1 MDIKR
6 VLASA
11 PRDHD
16 PGAARPLLTR
26 WGEALD
32 PETVR
37 GEHPRPQFA
46 RDRFISLNGWWD
58 YAFVPM
64 GAHRTVRP
72 PDAFDGRILV
82 PFSPESLLSG
92 VGRQLQPDEL
102 LWYVRRVPVPAM
114 GEGERCL
121 LHFEAVDFACAC
133 CVNGQVVGTHEGG
146 YLPFSFDITEA
157 IAAEVPCG
165 AKDAEPDVGASE
177 ARVGNAATGVVG
189 DAGGGAAG
197 RAGPTAKE
205 RPTWSDAAARFVVA
219 CACAIRAMRA
229 QAARQAAAQVGR
241 YLVHGPKR
249 HLAAGVDGGGARP
262 PRAGPGAAS
271 RCRFVRS
278 YRGCRRERGC
288 GARARLRL
296 RPDGPSGGRRR
307 RSRRGGLGA
316 RGREPS
322 EQAGPARRVRLRLDL
337 GEVRRWSPDDP
348 SCSTTSPCAS
358 APTWCA
364 YTAFRTVKVAP
375 DGTGRFCFFL
385 NGEPLLLRGVLDQGT
400 GPNSIMTAPS
410 DAALAFDIQAMKD
423 AGFNMLRKHLK
434 VEADRW
440 YYHCDRLGMLVW
452 QDMVSGG
459 GAYDG
464 WETSYKPTL
473 WRGSWDR
480 YEDTSPTHQRRLGA
494 EDAAYQRQWL
504 RECRGTVAHLR
515 AHPSV
520 VTWVLF
526 NEGWGQFDTLACA
539 EEIHLLD
546 PTRPIDAV
554 SGWYDQGA
562 GDFQSVHNYFRPLAV
577 TATGAT

>member
-146 YLPFSFDITEA
+146 YLPFAFDITEA
-157 IAAEVPCG
+157 LRAEKTTG
-165 AKDAEPDVGASE
+165 EGSAE
-177 ARVGNAATGVVG
+177 ARFQGVEAAGEDVAVEGVG
-189 DAGGGAAG
+189 DA
-197 RAGPTAKE
+197 K
-205 RPTWSDAAARFVVA
+205 SDACGEGKADLEEAADLAPAPPREFVVA
-219 CACAIRAMRA
+219 LCVRDPSDAGTQPRGKQRLKSGGIWYTA
-229 QAARQAAAQVGR
+229 QSGIWQPVWMEVVPARRVLALALHPDADAGILTADVDVSGDAGLVRIYVCDPTGRQVG
-241 YLVHGPKR
+241 
-249 HLAAGVDGGGARP
+249 A
-262 PRAGPGAAS
+262 GAAFAEEGS
-271 RCRFVRS
+271 VPV
-278 YRGCRRERGC
+278 
-288 GARARLRL
+288 GAES
-296 RPDGPSGGRRR
+296 SG
-307 RSRRGGLGA
+307 
-316 RGREPS
+316 
-322 EQAGPARRVRLRLDL
+322 QAGPARRVRLRLDL

-348 SCSTTSPCAS
+348 CLYDIVVRFGTDAVRS
-358 APTWCA
+358 

-375 DGTGRFCFFL
+375 DGTGRFRFFL
-385 NGEPLLLRGVLDQGT
+385 NGEPLLLRGVLDQGYWSD
-400 GPNSIMTAPS
+400 GLMTAPS
-410 DAALAFDIQAMKD
+410 DEALAFDIQAM
-423 AGFNMLRKHLK
+423 N
-434 VEADRW
+434 
-440 YYHCDRLGMLVW
+440 
-452 QDMVSGG
+452 
-459 GAYDG
+459 
-464 WETSYKPTL
+464 
-473 WRGSWDR
+473 
-480 YEDTSPTHQRRLGA
+480 
-494 EDAAYQRQWL
+494 
-504 RECRGTVAHLR
+504 AHVR
-515 AHPSV
+515 
-520 VTWVLF
+520 
-526 NEGWGQFDTLACA
+526 
-539 EEIHLLD
+539 
-546 PTRPIDAV
+546 
-554 SGWYDQGA
+554 
-562 GDFQSVHNYFRPLAV
+562 
-577 TATGAT
+577 